1 MTRHSGVHTQ
11 IHLLTPCTLR
21 NRSNLK
27 DFISS
32 VFKKENRTLD
42 NLDLIFCSDAYLLQI
57 NQDFLG
63 HGDLTDIITFDL
75 SDEKESSAE
84 IYISIDRVRENAKTF
99 GVSVENELHRVIFHG
114 VLHLC
119 GYKDKKP
126 GDIKVIRLKENEYLQ
141 KYLG

>member
-63 HGDLTDIITFDL
+63 HSDLTDIITFDL
-75 SDEKESSAE
+75 SDELESSAE
-84 IYISIDRVRENAKTF
+84 IYISIDRVRENARTF

>member
-11 IHLLTPCTLR
+11 IHLLAPYPLR
-21 NRSNLK
+21 NRTHLK
-27 DFISS
+27 NFISS
-32 VFKKENRTLD
+32 IFKKEQRTLG
-42 NLDLIFCSDAYLLQI
+42 NLDLIFCSDAYLVQI

-63 HGDLTDIITFDL
+63 HNDLTDVITFDL
-75 SDEKESSAE
+75 SDELESSAE
-84 IYISIDRVRENAKTF
+84 IYISVDRVRENAKTF

-126 GDIKVIRLKENEYLQ
+126 RDIKMIRSKENEYLQ
-141 KYLG
+141 KYFG

>member
-21 NRSNLK
+21 NRNNLK
-27 DFISS
+27 NFISS
-32 VFKKENRTLD
+32 IFKKENRTLGS
-42 NLDLIFCSDAYLLQI
+42 LDLIFCSDAYLLRI

-63 HGDLTDIITFDL
+63 HSDLTDIITFDL
-75 SDEKESSAE
+75 SDELDSAAE
-84 IYISIDRVRENAKTF
+84 IYISVDRVRENAKAF

-126 GDIKVIRLKENEYLQ
+126 GDIQVIRSRENEYLH
-141 KYLG
+141 KYFG

>member
-11 IHLLTPCTLR
+11 IHLLAPCTLR
-21 NRSNLK
+21 NRNNLK

-32 VFKKENRTLD
+32 IFKKENRTLGS
-42 NLDLIFCSDAYLLQI
+42 LDLIFCSDAYLLRI

-63 HGDLTDIITFDL
+63 HSDLTDIITFDL
-75 SDEKESSAE
+75 SDELDSAAE
-84 IYISIDRVRENAKTF
+84 IYISVDRVRENAKAF

-126 GDIKVIRLKENEYLQ
+126 GDIQVIRSRENEYLH
-141 KYLG
+141 KYFG